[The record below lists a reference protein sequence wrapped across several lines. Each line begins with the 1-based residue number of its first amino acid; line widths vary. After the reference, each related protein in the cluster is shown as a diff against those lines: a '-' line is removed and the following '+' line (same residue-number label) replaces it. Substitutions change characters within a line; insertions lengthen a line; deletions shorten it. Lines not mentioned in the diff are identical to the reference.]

1 MGFEWTWLGKQNT
14 RWNKYSPLWIHKAPQ
29 ARSAKRCGRRP
40 KAEGGAEGEAEGVKR
55 EALKARSA
63 AGAEGVKREAP
74 KESKASKQLNN
85 RLFSTGWDG
94 GGSLFSWSG
103 TCKQPVDGMDWKHQ
117 GSFRHLC
124 RGGGGIKLK
133 RKSTS
138 SIIGRGLENW
148 ENMAEKAEHKFGQ
161 IYTPEIKT
169 CVEE

>member
-40 KAEGGAEGEAEGVKR
+40 KAEGGAEGEAEGMKR

-74 KESKASKQLNN
+74 KESKASKQFNN

-124 RGGGGIKLK
+124 RGGGGVLNWSGNPQAASLGGVWKIERTWL
-133 RKSTS
+133 RKQNTS
-138 SIIGRGLENW
+138 LV
-148 ENMAEKAEHKFGQ
+148 K
-161 IYTPEIKT
+161 YTPLK
-169 CVEE
+169 